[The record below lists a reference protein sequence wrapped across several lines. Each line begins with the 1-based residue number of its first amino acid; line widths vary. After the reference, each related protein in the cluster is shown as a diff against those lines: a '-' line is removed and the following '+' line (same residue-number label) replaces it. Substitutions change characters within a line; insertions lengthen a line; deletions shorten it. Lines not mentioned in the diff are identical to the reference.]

1 MPTCFIQMCFCR
13 FPHRFLAILYKVQI
27 PGPDLLP
34 FMGLCWLTANCLP
47 PRTSAKSWQKVCA
60 IVCLLWLSLWLTTQT
75 CLGGFLFAPASLHW
89 WIFSCL
95 SQETSPPPN
104 PEAVNFLRA
113 YSRCGSGIKPCRPL
127 SPRPVRAKAGA
138 DTEAPEA
145 QGAETKVSYT
155 LTASIPG
162 ISGTHLLL
170 LL

>member
-1 MPTCFIQMCFCR
+1 M
-13 FPHRFLAILYKVQI
+13 FLQI
-27 PGPDLLP
+27 PPPFLSNSLQSSDPRSRSVAVCGPLLADYKLSSP
-34 FMGLCWLTANCLP
+34 KNFCQVMAEN
-47 PRTSAKSWQKVCA
+47 VCCRVPA
-60 IVCLLWLSLWLTTQT
+60 GNLWLSSWLTTQT

-162 ISGTHLLL
+162 ISGTHPLLL
-170 LL
+170 L

>member
-1 MPTCFIQMCFCR
+1 M
-13 FPHRFLAILYKVQI
+13 FPNDSLIDQVWI
-27 PGPDLLP
+27 
-34 FMGLCWLTANCLP
+34 CC
-47 PRTSAKSWQKVCA
+47 
-60 IVCLLWLSLWLTTQT
+60 CLLALADYRLSSPKSFCQGMTESLCCHLPAGNLCLSLWLTTQT
-75 CLGGFLFAPASLHW
+75 WLRGFFFAPASLPW
-89 WIFSCL
+89 WISPCL

-138 DTEAPEA
+138 DTEASEA

-162 ISGTHLLL
+162 ISGTDPLLL
-170 LL
+170 L